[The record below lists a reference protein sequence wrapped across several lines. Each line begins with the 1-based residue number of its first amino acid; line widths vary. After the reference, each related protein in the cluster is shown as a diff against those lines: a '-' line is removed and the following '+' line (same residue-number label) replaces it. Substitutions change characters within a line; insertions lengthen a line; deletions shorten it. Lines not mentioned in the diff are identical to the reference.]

1 MTLRLPAFWV
11 QILIGLVL
19 GVITGIILNAES
31 GIVSKEALPPFLGWL
46 KAPGDIF
53 LNLLQMIMV
62 PLIISSISIGVSSL
76 QSISELMRLGSR
88 TLIYFTTTS
97 FLAIVIGI
105 TLATWIEPGQYIQI
119 DLVESSKI
127 IDVKQEEMSLPS
139 AISNLIPKNLIQV
152 WYKQEMLSLVIF
164 GIFLGVFFLVSK
176 EHSQALKSVFL
187 SIEHFCIWV
196 VSIAMK
202 LAPLAVFGLMS
213 YALVHVGFSLLTGLL
228 SYVSTVLLGLTL
240 VLILYLILIFGF
252 TRTNPFY
259 FLWKIREIPILG
271 FSTSSS
277 SSVLPYSLQ
286 VSKEK
291 VGIQNKIADFVIPL
305 GATINM
311 DGTALYQAVA
321 TVFLAQVY
329 QVQLDFINLSLLAVT
344 VTAAS
349 IGTAATPGVGIVILA
364 GILQTFHIP
373 LEGITILF
381 GVDRIL
387 DMCRTSV
394 NLTGDQTAAYIM
406 NHYWKENT

>member
-1 MTLRLPAFWV
+1 MTFRLPAFWI
-11 QILIGLVL
+11 QILIGLFFGIV
-19 GVITGIILNAES
+19 TGIMLNEEF
-31 GIVSKEALPPFLGWL
+31 GIVPKETLKPFLGWL
-46 KAPGDIF
+46 RVPGDIF
-53 LNLLQMIMV
+53 LNMLQMIMV
-62 PLIISSISIGVSSL
+62 PLIISSIAIGVSSL

-88 TLIYFTTTS
+88 TLVYFTSTS
-97 FLAIVIGI
+97 FIAIVIGI
-105 TLATWIEPGQYIQI
+105 TIASWIEPGQYIQL
-119 DLVESSKI
+119 DLVEINKT
-127 IDVKQEEMSLPS
+127 IDLKQEEVNVTT
-139 AISNLIPKNLIQV
+139 AITNLIPKNLIQV
-152 WYKQEMLSLVIF
+152 YFKQEMLSLVVF
-164 GIFLGVFFLVSK
+164 GIFLGVFFLASK
-176 EHSQALKSVFL
+176 ERSKVLKDVFL
-187 SIEHFCIWV
+187 SIEHFCIWT

-213 YALVHVGFSLLTGLL
+213 YALVHVGFSLLAGLL
-228 SYVSTVLLGLTL
+228 SYVSTVLLGLSL
-240 VLILYLILIFGF
+240 VLILYLLLILSF
-252 TRTNPFY
+252 TRSNPFS
-259 FLWKIREIPILG
+259 FLWKIREVAILG

-286 VSKEK
+286 VAKDK
-291 VGIQNKIADFVIPL
+291 VGVQNKIADFVIPL

-329 QVQLDFINLSLLAVT
+329 QVPLDFFDLSLLAVT

-364 GILQTFHIP
+364 GILQSFHIP

-394 NLTGDQTAAYIM
+394 NLTGDQTAAFIM
-406 NHYWKENT
+406 NHYWKEN

>member
-1 MTLRLPAFWV
+1 MTFRLPAFWI
-11 QILIGLVL
+11 QILIGLFFGIV
-19 GVITGIILNAES
+19 TGIMLNEEF
-31 GIVSKEALPPFLGWL
+31 GIVPKETLKPFLGWL
-46 KAPGDIF
+46 RVPGDIF
-53 LNLLQMIMV
+53 LNILQMIMV
-62 PLIISSISIGVSSL
+62 PLIISSIAIGVSSL

-88 TLIYFTTTS
+88 TLVYFTSTS
-97 FLAIVIGI
+97 FIAIVIGI
-105 TLATWIEPGQYIQI
+105 TIASWIEPGQYIQL
-119 DLVESSKI
+119 DLVEINKT
-127 IDVKQEEMSLPS
+127 IDLKQEEVDVTT
-139 AISNLIPKNLIQV
+139 AITNLIPKNLIQV
-152 WYKQEMLSLVIF
+152 YFKQEMLSLVVF
-164 GIFLGVFFLVSK
+164 GIFLGVFFLASK
-176 EHSQALKSVFL
+176 ERSKALKDVFL
-187 SIEHFCIWV
+187 SIEHFCIWT

-213 YALVHVGFSLLTGLL
+213 YALVDVGFSLLAGLL
-228 SYVSTVLLGLTL
+228 SYVSTVLLGLSL
-240 VLILYLILIFGF
+240 VLILYLLLILSF
-252 TRTNPFY
+252 TRSNPFS
-259 FLWKIREIPILG
+259 FLWKIREVAILG

-286 VSKEK
+286 VAKDK
-291 VGIQNKIADFVIPL
+291 VGVQNKIADFVIPL

-329 QVQLDFINLSLLAVT
+329 QVPLDFFDLSLLAVT

-394 NLTGDQTAAYIM
+394 NLTGDQTAAFIM
-406 NHYWKENT
+406 NHYWKEN